1 MTLGPVSLLPRHVS
15 VPRIGSQE
23 TKSSRARARA
33 EDGSYKM
40 ISLPVPV
47 LPTYQ
52 TRPPSP
58 ACQDDPC
65 PRLFCGAASIQNIE
79 KPSTATTTCGCRLA
93 SLTRPARAVAEQKP
107 FIPPHTCRPR
117 TVKSIHLHTVGTA
130 TATHQEVPSAS
141 RQLPEEDFHT
151 HGSRATRSRVE
162 AGPSPLQ
169 SVSSVFSSEILGG
182 CDVCI
187 RRGPFPP

>member
-1 MTLGPVSLLPRHVS
+1 MTLAHDYFVARHPEAQHGHYDLWMQISLSDEARPDCSGTSR
-15 VPRIGSQE
+15 
-23 TKSSRARARA
+23 SSRLIRVDRVR
-33 EDGSYKM
+33 S
-40 ISLPVPV
+40 S
-47 LPTYQ
+47 Q
-52 TRPPSP
+52 
-58 ACQDDPC
+58 
-65 PRLFCGAASIQNIE
+65 SIN
-79 KPSTATTTCGCRLA
+79 
-93 SLTRPARAVAEQKP
+93 
-107 FIPPHTCRPR
+107 
-117 TVKSIHLHTVGTA
+117 TVGTA

>member
-93 SLTRPARAVAEQKP
+93 SLTRPARTVAEQAVHP
-107 FIPPHTCRPR
+107 ASYVSTAYGQVSPSTPWGLPRPR
-117 TVKSIHLHTVGTA
+117 TRRCLARAGSCPRKISTHTDLVPPGVESKLA
-130 TATHQEVPSAS
+130 LRPFSPSA
-141 RQLPEEDFHT
+141 
-151 HGSRATRSRVE
+151 
-162 AGPSPLQ
+162 
-169 SVSSVFSSEILGG
+169 VSSLLRF
-182 CDVCI
+182 
-187 RRGPFPP
+187 